1 MPGNKLKE
9 PLSGASTFK
18 GFPHH
23 QPVPPQL
30 ILNSDLHNPIDSRLP
45 TPADFYIFIFLTRL
59 ANANFG
65 AHNSSSQGMK
75 LFVGGKLIC
84 SARNTRN
91 TQKIA

>member
-65 AHNSSSQGMK
+65 SSQ
-75 LFVGGKLIC
+75 FQQP
-84 SARNTRN
+84 RNETFCRRKTN
-91 TQKIA
+91 L